1 VVRSSVQKAILVVFA
16 ATALAGI
23 LRGYHLG
30 SPPEKVFDE
39 VYYASD
45 GCLYSGEDYRSCG
58 LDSDVER
65 SWVHPPLGKT
75 IIGWGID
82 IFGNRPFGWRVS
94 AAAAGTLTVAFV
106 GALAFLLTG
115 SALWSGVASLLLATE
130 NLHFVQSRIAMLDVF
145 LAMFVVLGFL
155 LLVADRKR
163 TDPGD
168 GLQTPAPEGPGGMQE
183 EAISEGEGR
192 TQRSDE
198 GILTV
203 PTRSRPRPR
212 LRPLRLAAG
221 AAFGAAVAVKWSGVL
236 ALAAAPIL
244 ALAWERTRRKRAGAA
259 HPVLRAL
266 REEWFG
272 LVLAFLVVPF
282 IVYTATWIPWLQDRG
297 FSFAEWFRHH
307 GYMADY
313 HFNLSTIGEDGK
325 PIHPYM
331 SEAWTWF
338 LLLRPVAYFWHGTDR
353 TGAEILGI
361 GHPLLFWGALLVIP
375 YLALAWAQKRDWR
388 AGAVLVPILAQY
400 VPWLIVQRPAFLFYL
415 TPVTPFLALGTTY
428 LLRDLAGLRIGN
440 RRVAPVAVAVLIGL
454 IVVVF
459 AFFWPVLIGDTVS
472 LDAWKA
478 RVRFDGWI

>member
-1 VVRSSVQKAILVVFA
+1 VVRSRVQKAILVVFA

-45 GCLYSGEDYRSCG
+45 GCWYTGEDYRNCG
-58 LDSDVER
+58 LDADVER

-82 IFGNRPFGWRVS
+82 IFGNRPFGWRAS
-94 AAAAGTLTVAFV
+94 AAAAGTLTVALV

-115 SALWSGVASLLLATE
+115 SWVWAGAAALLLATE

-163 TDPGD
+163 TDPDEVQPPRAQG
-168 GLQTPAPEGPGGMQE
+168 GTGGMAE
-183 EAISEGEGR
+183 EVMSEGEGR
-192 TQRSDE
+192 ARGSGE
-198 GILTV
+198 GIPTA
-203 PTRSRPRPR
+203 PTRRV

-221 AAFGAAVAVKWSGVL
+221 AALGAAVAVKWSGVL
-236 ALAAAPIL
+236 ALAAAPLL
-244 ALAWERTRRKRAGAA
+244 ALAWERTRRKRSGATR
-259 HPVLRAL
+259 PLLRAL
-266 REEWFG
+266 REEWLG
-272 LVLAFLVVPF
+272 IVLAFLVVPF
-282 IVYTATWIPWLQDRG
+282 IVYAAVWIPWLQDRG
-297 FSFAEWFRHH
+297 FSLGEWFRHH
-307 GYMADY
+307 RFMAEY

-361 GHPLLFWGALLVIP
+361 GHPLLFWGALLLIP
-375 YLALAWAQKRDWR
+375 YLALAWSNSRDWR
-388 AGAVLVPILAQY
+388 AGAILVPILAQY

-428 LLRDLAGLRIGN
+428 VLRDLAGLRFGK
-440 RRVAPVAVAVLIGL
+440 RWAAPVVVTVVIALSVGL
-454 IVVVF
+454 F
-459 AFFWPVLIGDTVS
+459 AFFWPVLVGDTVS
-472 LDAWKA
+472 LEAWRA
-478 RVRFDGWI
+478 RVRFPGWV